1 MAEKYD
7 ILVIIPAYNEEEN
20 IGVVVKKTRKSLP
33 GVAIVVVNDGS
44 TDGTA
49 RVARD
54 AGATVLSHT
63 INLGPGA
70 AAQTG
75 FKYALRDS
83 YECVVQLDADGQH
96 EPQYI
101 NDLLT
106 ALENSSADV
115 VIGSRFLGV
124 KGYKPS
130 WVRRIGMAIFGS
142 LTSLII
148 GQRITDST
156 SGFRALRRGVVDFFA
171 SIDYPSDYQD
181 ADVIV
186 LAHFAGFRIKE
197 VPVAMHEDSTGNS
210 VIGGHRMIYYG
221 FKVLLSTVV
230 TLLRERPGR

>member
-1 MAEKYD
+1 MAEKHE
-7 ILVIIPAYNEEEN
+7 ILVIIPAYNEEKN
-20 IGVVVKKTRKSLP
+20 IGVVVKKTRSSLP
-33 GVAIVVVNDGS
+33 GVDIVVVNDGS
-44 TDGTA
+44 TDATS

-75 FKYALRDS
+75 FKYALRYS
-83 YECVVQLDADGQH
+83 YEYVVQLDADGQH

-106 ALENSSADV
+106 ALEDSSADV

-124 KGYKPS
+124 KGYKPP
-130 WVRRIGMAIFGS
+130 WIRRMGMAIFGS
-142 LTSLII
+142 LTSLVI

-171 SIDYPSDYQD
+171 KIDYPSDYQD

-186 LAHFAGFRIKE
+186 LAHFAGFHIKE
-197 VPVAMHEDSTGNS
+197 VPVAMHANSTGNS
-210 VIGGHRMIYYG
+210 VIGGHRLIYYG
-221 FKVLLSTVV
+221 FKVLLSTIV
-230 TLLRERPGR
+230 TLLREKPGR

>member
-75 FKYALRDS
+75 FKYALRHS

-124 KGYKPS
+124 KGYKPP

-221 FKVLLSTVV
+221 FKVLLSIIV
-230 TLLRERPGR
+230 TLLREKPGR

>member
-1 MAEKYD
+1 M
-7 ILVIIPAYNEEEN
+7 
-20 IGVVVKKTRKSLP
+20 VVKKTRKSLP

>member
-1 MAEKYD
+1 MRKKSE
-7 ILVIIPAYNEEEN
+7 ILVIIPAYNEEKD
-20 IGVVVKKTRKSLP
+20 IGVVIKKTRSSLP
-33 GVAIVVVNDGS
+33 GVDIVVVDDGS
-44 TDGTA
+44 TDVTS

-54 AGATVLSHT
+54 AGATVLSHS

-75 FKYALRDS
+75 FKYALGHS
-83 YECVVQLDADGQH
+83 YEYVVQLDADGQH

-101 NDLLT
+101 NDLLA
-106 ALENSSADV
+106 ALQSSSADV

-124 KGYKPS
+124 KGYQPP
-130 WVRRIGMAIFGS
+130 WIRRMGMTIFGG

-171 SIDYPSDYQD
+171 SIDYPCDYQD

-186 LAHFAGFRIKE
+186 LAHFAGFHIKE
-197 VPVAMHEDSTGNS
+197 VPVAMHANSSGNS
-210 VIGGHRMIYYG
+210 VIGGHRLLYYG
-221 FKVLLSTVV
+221 FKVLLSTIV
-230 TLLRERPGR
+230 TLLREKPGK